1 MLYTGNS
8 YTYKPNEGSSNE
20 LDELKLDYLKQIT
33 HHASGGCY
41 QVSNEYKIIYGNS

>member
-1 MLYTGNS
+1 MNKGNG
-8 YTYKPNEGSSNE
+8 YTYRSNEGKSKE
-20 LDELKLDYLKQIT
+20 LDELKLRYLKQIT